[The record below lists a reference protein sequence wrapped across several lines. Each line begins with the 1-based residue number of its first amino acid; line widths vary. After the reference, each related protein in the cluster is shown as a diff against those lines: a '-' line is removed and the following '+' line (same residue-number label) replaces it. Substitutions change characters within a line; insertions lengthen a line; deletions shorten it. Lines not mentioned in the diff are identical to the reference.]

1 MTPKILNESDNNDVL
16 PISKYFLTLL
26 IKYNI
31 SIEEVRISDDYV
43 EGVDGERFYNIV
55 YYLDSFVD
63 MIDPNILEKISKP
76 YKKLCTIY
84 GVNIDVIIIKFDES
98 NIKYLTRVIKI
109 NSLYEL

>member
-1 MTPKILNESDNNDVL
+1 MTPKILNESDNNDVI
-16 PISKYFLTLL
+16 PISKHFLNLL

-31 SIEEVRISDDYV
+31 GIEQVRITDEYI
-43 EGVDGERFYNIV
+43 ETVDTEKFYNIV

-63 MIDPNILEKISKP
+63 MIDPNTIEEISKL